1 MIFVIFTLPRLVAVL
16 ALSALAACGAKPQ
29 IEETPGVVAGYEA
42 VDDGAIH
49 IPAVAPK
56 YLMEDHRRAEVAYNG
71 DDAPGSIV
79 VDVYSRKLYWVMPD
93 GRAVRY
99 AIAVGRE
106 GTSFR
111 GNGYIGRKAEW
122 PSWTPTANMIRTRP
136 DLYAEYA
143 GGLPGG
149 LENPLGS
156 RALYLY
162 RGGRDTMF
170 RIHGTIDNA
179 SVGLATSAGCIRL
192 YNQDVMDLYT
202 RAGNGTHVKVRSEA
216 ESVALEGP
224 YMDDAFGR
232 AVPETEANIAKK
244 AADEAA
250 IVKAEAAARAAAE
263 KAEAKR
269 LKQCKRKKIAA
280 EDCPLPEAD
289 TAAAG

>member
-42 VDDGAIH
+42 VDDGTIH
-49 IPAVAPK
+49 IPAVQPK

-250 IVKAEAAARAAAE
+250 IVKAEADARAAAE

>member
-1 MIFVIFTLPRLVAVL
+1 MIFTLPRLVAVL
-16 ALSALAACGAKPQ
+16 ALSALAACGAKPH
-29 IEETPGVVAGYEA
+29 IAETPGVVAGYEA
-42 VDDGAIH
+42 VDDGKIH

-79 VDVYSRKLYWVMPD
+79 VDVYSRKLYWVLPD

-250 IVKAEAAARAAAE
+250 IAKAEADARVAAE

-269 LKQCKRKKIAA
+269 LKQCKRKKIAP
-280 EDCPLPEAD
+280 EDCPLPETEA
-289 TAAAG
+289 TAG